1 MFWTIDKKKTQ
12 YNFLWPVFP
21 TVYCSGCGLKCKESP
36 LELVFVIDSSEN
48 MGPGNFELVKDFVSA
63 LVERLSVSKDSSR
76 IGVVLYSD
84 ENMVAVNLLQSLSQ
98 DDIKAAIQTMPFMGQ
113 GTFTGSAIHRA
124 NQIFRASRAGV
135 RKVAIV
141 LTSGLAD
148 ARDVMRLNETAL
160 DAYVHGIEMF
170 SVGIMRRS
178 NPQYEDF
185 QDEMTVIGT
194 NPDTE
199 HVYLVDDIRTLPSK

>member
-1 MFWTIDKKKTQ
+1 M
-12 YNFLWPVFP
+12 
-21 TVYCSGCGLKCKESP
+21 
-36 LELVFVIDSSEN
+36 VFVIDSSEN

-98 DDIKAAIQTMPFMGQ
+98 DDIKAAIQTMPFLGQ

-160 DAYVHGIEMF
+160 DASVHGIEMF